1 MTGCSNFY
9 TVNYNVMVSSLWV
22 IRTLYMPYGSP
33 LSEYDL
39 QEKQDR
45 QRTYNATLFVEPFL
59 LWKSNKYQIFWVCV
73 CSLRYLACNVHVPYC
88 HLCPVQLDSSLTNGT
103 FFEDTLSNT
112 KCVFWFSVQSFS
124 ETFFH
129 SKKNWAIYY
138 YRKCTFLRVKY
149 ELLLS
154 RFNETWILWTD
165 FRK

>member
-1 MTGCSNFY
+1 MIGCSNFY

-88 HLCPVQLDSSLTNGT
+88 HLCPVWVCHIFPHYLIKGVIKKKVIDYKMCVLIFSTT
-103 FFEDTLSNT
+103 FVCNIS
-112 KCVFWFSVQSFS
+112 
-124 ETFFH
+124 H
-129 SKKNWAIYY
+129 SKINSARHDQKPILVLMQS
-138 YRKCTFLRVKY
+138 TIILF
-149 ELLLS
+149 
-154 RFNETWILWTD
+154 RF
-165 FRK
+165 